1 MYKKN
6 SRELIAYILLSIE
19 LIEERF
25 ASIKTRDDFMDD
37 RVGLEKL
44 DAISMRLQSIGE
56 AIKNL
61 LKRDPD
67 ILLAQREK
75 SYWSDL
81 VKFREIIS
89 HHYIDIDSEIVYDI
103 CADDLCKLK
112 VIIQK
117 IDCSPTT
124 PQLESNLQR

>member
-1 MYKKN
+1 MDKKS
-6 SRELIAYILLSIE
+6 SRELVEFILLSIE

-25 ASIKTRDDFMDD
+25 TYIETRDDFIEDHA
-37 RVGLEKL
+37 GLEKL

-67 ILLAQREK
+67 ILLLQQEK
-75 SYWSDL
+75 SYWSTI

-89 HHYIDIDSEIVYDI
+89 HHYIDIDSEIVFDI
-103 CADDLCKLK
+103 CEEEIKELK
-112 VIIQK
+112 KFMQQ
-117 IDCSPTT
+117 IDIAC
-124 PQLESNLQR
+124 N

>member
-1 MYKKN
+1 MDKKN

-25 ASIKTRDDFMDD
+25 EAIKTRDDFIDN

-67 ILLAQREK
+67 ILLEQREK
-75 SYWSDL
+75 NYWSDL
-81 VKFREIIS
+81 IKFREIIS

-103 CADDLCKLK
+103 CLDDLPELK
-112 VIIQK
+112 ATIQK
-117 IDCSPTT
+117 IEIVLTKVRT
-124 PQLESNLQR
+124 

>member
-1 MYKKN
+1 MDKKS
-6 SRELIAYILLSIE
+6 SRELVEFILLSIE

-25 ASIKTRDDFMDD
+25 TYIETRDDFIEDHA
-37 RVGLEKL
+37 GLEKL

-67 ILLAQREK
+67 ILLSQQEK
-75 SYWSDL
+75 SYWSTI

-89 HHYIDIDSEIVYDI
+89 HHYIDIDSEIVFDI
-103 CADDLCKLK
+103 CEEEIKELK
-112 VIIQK
+112 KFMQQ
-117 IDCSPTT
+117 IDIAC
-124 PQLESNLQR
+124 N